1 MANMFMNILYGYI
14 FRQATK
20 GGKINNLF
28 SELYMKFYFYSDE
41 KTKLKRELK
50 EGQVEM
56 PSDDLTTGQEVR
68 CGLDLNIRFALFD
81 RKFRLW

>member
-1 MANMFMNILYGYI
+1 
-14 FRQATK
+14 
-20 GGKINNLF
+20 
-28 SELYMKFYFYSDE
+28 MKFYFYSDE

-56 PSDDLTTGQEVR
+56 PSDDATTGQEVR